1 MTDGTTTWEF
11 TYDANGMR
19 TSRTDGTTT
28 YDYIYNGSSLVQM
41 TVTSE
46 SGSDTL
52 YFTSD
57 TVIYNG
63 TTYYYVKN
71 LQGDVTAILNSVGY
85 PVVRYE
91 YNAWGYVLVTADT
104 DDVALALIN
113 PIRYRG
119 YVYDE
124 ESGLYYLQSRYY
136 DPEIGRFLNADGL
149 VATGQ
154 GVLGNNMFAYCRN
167 NPVLR
172 KDAYG
177 TADEEADQD
186 PISKLEA
193 LLDEHAT
200 VDEYGF
206 TIDLETAAAEWDSCM
221 KEIGIQQAYDY
232 MSSYLCQEYLDIYGE
247 EFLFSNAC
255 VSYEIEYHVDAYMC
269 MKGFSGY
276 SRNVTT
282 LIFNK
287 DYLIDHCKVVNISTR
302 DVTNVKQALMFD
314 YRNGIRSKYVGT
326 DKDPYYITTIDILGY
341 DIILR

>member
-124 ESGLYYLQSRYY
+124 ESGFYYLQSRYY
-136 DPEIGRFLNADGL
+136 DPEMGRFLNCDVVYDYDAGL
-149 VATGQ
+149 Q
-154 GVLGNNMFAYCRN
+154 GFDLFLYCGN
-167 NPVLR
+167 NPVNRIDISGANSEDLDGDG
-172 KDAYG
+172 KDEPHQDQGGGNGSPSGGNGTGGSGQAG
-177 TADEEADQD
+177 TASNWSSPSGSSGGKFSDY
-186 PISKLEA
+186 SGNSGR
-193 LLDEHAT
+193 T
-200 VDEYGF
+200 
-206 TIDLETAAAEWDSCM
+206 
-221 KEIGIQQAYDY
+221 EIHHIVEQ
-232 MSSYLCQEYLDIYGE
+232 CQGNKSG
-247 EFLFSNAC
+247 FSNEQIQASSNK
-255 VSYEIEYHVDAYMC
+255 VELDYYVHRRI
-269 MKGFSGY
+269 SGY
-276 SRNVTT
+276 YSSKQPFTNGLRVRDWLAGQSFESQTAFGWSIVDMYYT
-282 LIFNK
+282 QLI
-287 DYLIDHCKVVNISTR
+287 
-302 DVTNVKQALMFD
+302 
-314 YRNGIRSKYVGT
+314 G
-326 DKDPYYITTIDILGY
+326 
-341 DIILR
+341 